1 MSKQHLSD
9 MLKLSQLLDAK
20 RRDSSDANT
29 NTPDSSPL
37 PRQPPQSPLTGPS
50 SAPVSPVVSLF
61 SGKGHKRFSSSVSS
75 LVSSSG
81 HGNSMESVS
90 KNQLTG
96 VREEPCGGES
106 SQLDRDYFRM
116 SSVNDMLYHVEN
128 AD

>member
-1 MSKQHLSD
+1 
-9 MLKLSQLLDAK
+9 
-20 RRDSSDANT
+20 
-29 NTPDSSPL
+29 
-37 PRQPPQSPLTGPS
+37 
-50 SAPVSPVVSLF
+50 
-61 SGKGHKRFSSSVSS
+61 
-75 LVSSSG
+75 
-81 HGNSMESVS
+81 MESVS